1 MKKTSYYWSSLAAL
15 LVMTLS
21 FVFVACGDDDDKKDG
36 SNSLINNLTDDDDD
50 GGGGSDKLYAPPY
63 TQWGASKAMVKNAMS
78 AYELSEEDTE
88 TIVYKGKYKE
98 SLTLYT
104 FENSKLVYSV
114 VAIETA
120 VVSKDELRTF
130 ITQQGYQFVDTANNG
145 DELFLSNDNATILSI
160 SKSTQYDVYYI
171 YYFDYNWLMKEDD
184 NTIYEEPYIKWG
196 ATKSQVKS
204 NRSSNGYV
212 LDEEGDTYIYYD
224 PRFQEAYSGYF
235 FENGK
240 LYESD
245 ICVEESVASKS
256 TLQNLIVGAGYS
268 YLGTSDNGYIY
279 YISGDQKTA
288 VVLIKSSD
296 YDVHYVCY
304 VDYEWMTDDD
314 NNNSNILYEDP
325 YTVWGASRTTVKSA
339 MSSRGYTLQDESNSA
354 SDYYY
359 LAYNGK
365 YQENFS
371 MYFFDSSKK
380 LDQLGIGI
388 QLPLNTVLNYIN
400 SIAQYV
406 GVNEEAYYFLTNDNK
421 SVICAK
427 QADNNYIYVYYWEYS
442 NSSRATSIDGML
454 NTNLESN
461 NEMMNQTLA
470 QMNSKRMSKLPKNI
484 KNIFT
489 QIDKRDAT
497 QQPFAKPQF
506 SKETIR
512 EMLRK

>member
-120 VVSKDELRTF
+120 VVSKDQLRTF

-256 TLQNLIVGAGYS
+256 TLQNLIVNAGYS
-268 YLGTSDNGYIY
+268 YLGTSEKGYIY

-304 VDYEWMTDDD
+304 VDYEWLTDDD
-314 NNNSNILYEDP
+314 NNSSSMLYEDP
-325 YTVWGASRTTVKSA
+325 YTNWGASRTTVKSA
-339 MSSRGYTLQDESNSA
+339 MSSRGYTLQADENDA
-354 SDYYY
+354 DHNYY
-359 LAYNGK
+359 LVYGAK
-365 YQENFS
+365 CKEDFS
-371 MYFFDSSKK
+371 MYLFNDNVK
-380 LDQLGIGI
+380 LNAVAFSFSLAMSEV
-388 QLPLNTVLNYIN
+388 TSYIN
-400 SIAQYV
+400 SIAQYL
-406 GVNEEAYYFLTNDNK
+406 GYDDGDFYFLSNDGKSRIIATTSTNGNF
-421 SVICAK
+421 
-427 QADNNYIYVYYWEYS
+427 IYVYYFDNTS
-442 NSSRATSIDGML
+442 SSRGEINAVSMDYYVQ
-454 NTNLESN
+454 
-461 NEMMNQTLA
+461 MMDQALS
-470 QMNSKRMSKLPKNI
+470 QPKGQRVGKLSQCSGDM
-484 KNIFT
+484 FT
-489 QIDKRDAT
+489 QLKHAVP
-497 QQPFAKPQF
+497 QQKMVRPQV
-506 SKETIR
+506 SKAAIR